1 MSYDTR
7 LSGYLRRAITWKVIK
22 KGYKAV
28 SGISSVDAMGMTEL
42 DLSEHPLLKEEE
54 TGPSILLY
62 LIPVVVLVLVV
73 VGVGLFL
80 RTRKKGEGPKERAK
94 QVAEE
99 VIDDEG

>member
-42 DLSEHPLLKEEE
+42 DLSEHPLLL
-54 TGPSILLY
+54 S
-62 LIPVVVLVLVV
+62 LIH
-73 VGVGLFL
+73 
-80 RTRKKGEGPKERAK
+80 
-94 QVAEE
+94 
-99 VIDDEG
+99 I